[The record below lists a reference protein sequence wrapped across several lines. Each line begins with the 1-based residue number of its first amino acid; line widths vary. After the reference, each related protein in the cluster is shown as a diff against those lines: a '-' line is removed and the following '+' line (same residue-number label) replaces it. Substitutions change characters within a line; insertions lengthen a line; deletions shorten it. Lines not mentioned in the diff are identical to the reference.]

1 MLDKKKNNLEL
12 FGDFKERIIT
22 AKLRFSFVLFFLF
35 FGYFL
40 ITLKIINLSI
50 SHSKELSNKVF
61 KVFKQNQLI
70 TGLRADIIDRNG
82 VQLATSHIQHDLV
95 ANPKEITKNKKELS
109 KKISNILPELTY
121 EDVLKK
127 LESEKSFVYLKRPIS
142 PKKLNKVVKLGEP
155 GIKKKERYVRYY
167 PHQKHASH
175 ILGGVNIDNKGIK
188 GIESTFDKKLR
199 DPEFIKKGKLQLSI
213 DINLQKNLDFH
224 LSETINRH
232 SAEGGA
238 GIILDVKTAE
248 ILAMNSLPQF
258 NPNKINKM
266 DKKAEFNNATLG
278 VFELGSLFKSLSG
291 AIALDK
297 KILTEDTIY
306 DARKPLKEGKFTIHD
321 YKPKK
326 RKLKFSECVLYSSN
340 ICFAQVGT
348 DIGEKNMKEY
358 FEKLQLTN
366 KPEIE
371 LPEVGE
377 PILPTVWRKTDLMA
391 MSYGHTIAV
400 SPLQFVNAFNAII
413 NGGKF
418 QYSTLIKKENYE
430 NNFSTE
436 VISENTSKRIRK
448 LLREVVRSNEGS
460 GKSANIK
467 GFSIAGKT
475 GTAIKNKKNRS
486 GYKDENRTSFVG
498 FFPSYDPKYIVFI
511 MVDNPKRIK
520 ENFNYATAGWVAAPT
535 VKKIIN
541 EMIPRLGIEPEID
554 KENELLQQF
563 NLSKKN

>member
-1 MLDKKKNNLEL
+1 
-12 FGDFKERIIT
+12 
-22 AKLRFSFVLFFLF
+22 
-35 FGYFL
+35 
-40 ITLKIINLSI
+40 
-50 SHSKELSNKVF
+50 
-61 KVFKQNQLI
+61 
-70 TGLRADIIDRNG
+70 
-82 VQLATSHIQHDLV
+82 
-95 ANPKEITKNKKELS
+95 
-109 KKISNILPELTY
+109 
-121 EDVLKK
+121 
-127 LESEKSFVYLKRPIS
+127 
-142 PKKLNKVVKLGEP
+142 
-155 GIKKKERYVRYY
+155 
-167 PHQKHASH
+167 
-175 ILGGVNIDNKGIK
+175 
-188 GIESTFDKKLR
+188 
-199 DPEFIKKGKLQLSI
+199 
-213 DINLQKNLDFH
+213 
-224 LSETINRH
+224 
-232 SAEGGA
+232 
-238 GIILDVKTAE
+238 
-248 ILAMNSLPQF
+248 MNSLPQF

-358 FEKLQLTN
+358 FERLQLTN

-467 GFSIAGKT
+467 GFSIGGKT

>member
-1 MLDKKKNNLEL
+1 MIDKKKNNLEL

-50 SHSKELSNKVF
+50 SHSKELSNKA
-61 KVFKQNQLI
+61 FKQNQLI

-199 DPEFIKKGKLQLSI
+199 DPKFIKNGKLQLSI

-224 LSETINRH
+224 LNETINRH
-232 SAEGGA
+232 SADGGA

-358 FEKLQLTN
+358 FERLQLTN

-430 NNFSTE
+430 NNSSIE

-448 LLREVVRSNEGS
+448 LLREVVRNNEGS

-467 GFSIAGKT
+467 GFSIGGKT